1 MRAAAAF
8 SGGGAP
14 PPAPPGDAVGSSLAA
29 APSERVSLSFEPEK
43 VAWGVLLLLS
53 LVLRLWHL
61 GDRAFHHDE
70 SIHAWFSQH
79 VAVTG
84 DYKYDPVYHGPVQY
98 AAVAL
103 AFRLFTDTDFTAR
116 FPAALGGVALVGLAW
131 LLRPRFGKGPAFA
144 AGALLAFSPNLLY
157 YTRFCREDI
166 WSLLGTCGALLF
178 FDRWWREKRLRD
190 LVYASLLLAV
200 AFAAKENF
208 YVFLALLVPSVLAA
222 AWEPGKGFDAWNR
235 IRRTIDVLEEHQVA
249 LAGALLLFFIAAEL
263 LYTVF
268 LVHPE
273 SGNPAFEAISYW
285 YGQHK
290 VERVGG
296 PKTYYVG
303 RLLQYELAIL
313 LPAFVW
319 IGVRFRRLSTAERF
333 LAGLGVSSLGMYA
346 YLGEKVPW
354 LIVHQLFAFVPLA
367 ALTWNALAHA
377 GSAWRAAGLVLA
389 SGSLVSALSLS
400 FWLPDLTP
408 ARDRAESAIYVQTT
422 PEARALVD
430 EVAERER
437 KGAKPAVSVM
447 GEANWPYSWYFRHAA
462 VDWALPTAERQAA
475 IVVVDEDKG
484 DEIGQ
489 LLGPGYSRQLMPLR
503 AWWVPESSW
512 KPLQP
517 TPGQLLRYLFTRKP
531 WSVVGAQNVVVFRR
545 EEPR

>member
-1 MRAAAAF
+1 MSA
-8 SGGGAP
+8 GTE
-14 PPAPPGDAVGSSLAA
+14 PAPTRLSISL
-29 APSERVSLSFEPEK
+29 EPEK
-43 VAWGVLLLLS
+43 VAWGVLLLLA
-53 LVLRLWHL
+53 LALRLWHL
-61 GDRAFHHDE
+61 GDRPFHHDE

-79 VAVTG
+79 VAMTG

-98 AAVAL
+98 AAVAI
-103 AFRLFTDTDFTAR
+103 AFRLLGDTDFTAR
-116 FPAALGGVALVGLAW
+116 FPAALGGVAFVWMAW
-131 LLRPRFGKGPAFA
+131 LLRPRFGRGPALA
-144 AGALLAFSPNLLY
+144 AGALLAFSPSLLY
-157 YTRFCREDI
+157 FTRFCREDI

-190 LVYASLLLAV
+190 LVLAALLLAV

-208 YVFLALLVPSVLAA
+208 YVFLALLVPSVLCA
-222 AWEPGKGFDAWNR
+222 AWEPGKGLDPWNR
-235 IRRTIDVLEEHQVA
+235 LRQLIDVLEEHQVA
-249 LAGALLLFFIAAEL
+249 LAAALLLFFVVSEL

-319 IGVRFRRLSTAERF
+319 IGVRFRRLSAVERF

-354 LIVHQLFAFVPLA
+354 LMVHQVFAFVPLA
-367 ALTWNALAHA
+367 ALTWNAAA
-377 GSAWRAAGLVLA
+377 EAKFAWRAAGIALA
-389 SGSLVSALSLS
+389 AGSLVTALSLS

-430 EVAERER
+430 EVARRE
-437 KGAKPAVSVM
+437 KAGARPAVSVA

-462 VDWALPTAERQAA
+462 VDWSLPTAERQAA
-475 IVVVDEDKG
+475 IVVVDEDKA
-484 DEIGQ
+484 DDIGR
-489 LLGPGYSRQLMPLR
+489 LLGPSYSRQTMPLR
-503 AWWVPESSW
+503 AWWVPDSGW

-517 TPGQLLRYLFTRKP
+517 SPTELLRYVFTRKP
-531 WSVVGAQNVVVFRR
+531 WAPGVGAQNVIVFRR
-545 EEPR
+545 EESRGGDGRP